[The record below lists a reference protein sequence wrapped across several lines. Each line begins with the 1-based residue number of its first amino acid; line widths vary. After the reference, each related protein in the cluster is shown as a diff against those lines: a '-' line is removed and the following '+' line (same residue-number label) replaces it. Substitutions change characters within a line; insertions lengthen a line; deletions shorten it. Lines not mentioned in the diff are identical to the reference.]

1 MSEKL
6 TQLVQRLK
14 QDAAAQKK
22 KTAALALLLLVFLI
36 AVGNMLFGGESPQT
50 TAAAPVVIAP
60 SGPEPIVVPTA
71 PRVQSPR
78 MVNTG
83 RSANLAAPANE
94 PRNVNMSALP
104 RTLSRD
110 PFRSP
115 SWFSRPRSDQKGSS
129 TGQVTWLDRFSQHLT
144 DLQGRVDAT
153 EQLVDQ
159 KLSELELQST
169 MIGSINSAYISGRLV
184 HQGDEIEGFS
194 VAKIE
199 TRQVTLTFSGVT
211 RILKV
216 R

>member
-22 KTAALALLLLVFLI
+22 KTAALGLLLLVLLI
-36 AVGNMLFGGESPQT
+36 AVGNMLIGGESPQT
-50 TAAAPVVIAP
+50 TSAAPVVVAP
-60 SGPEPIVVPTA
+60 SGPQPIVVPTA
-71 PRVQSPR
+71 PKTPTPGTN
-78 MVNTG
+78 NTG
-83 RSANLAAPANE
+83 RSVTRAVPENE

-115 SWFSRPRSDQKGSS
+115 SWFSRSRSDNEDGSK
-129 TGQVTWLDRFSQHLT
+129 GQVTWLDRFSQHLSE
-144 DLQGRVDAT
+144 LQGRVDAT